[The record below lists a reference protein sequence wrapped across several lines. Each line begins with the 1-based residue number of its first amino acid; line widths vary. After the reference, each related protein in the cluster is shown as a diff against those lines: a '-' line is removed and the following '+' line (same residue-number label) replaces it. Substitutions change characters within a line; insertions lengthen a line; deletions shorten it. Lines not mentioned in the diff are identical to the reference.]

1 MNLIYSTNQNINKN
15 IQKDSTEKSQNNQ
28 QNLLVYTDR
37 HKGNKISVRIEGFVG
52 SDKDLKNLTK
62 TIKMKCGVG
71 GTCKNHII
79 IIQGNIREKIRRKM
93 MVKNITTIRYFQI
106 NP

>member
-15 IQKDSTEKSQNNQ
+15 IQKNSTEKLQNKQ

-62 TIKMKCGVG
+62 IYQKT
-71 GTCKNHII
+71 
-79 IIQGNIREKIRRKM
+79 
-93 MVKNITTIRYFQI
+93 
-106 NP
+106 

>member
-1 MNLIYSTNQNINKN
+1 MNLIYSTNENINK
-15 IQKDSTEKSQNNQ
+15 KSNKKSKEILKNNE

-52 SDKDLKNLTK
+52 SDEDLKNLTK

-79 IIQGNIREKIRRKM
+79 IVQGNIREKVVELLDKIGYKYKK
-93 MVKNITTIRYFQI
+93 VGG
-106 NP
+106 

>member
-1 MNLIYSTNQNINKN
+1 MNLIYSTNENINK
-15 IQKDSTEKSQNNQ
+15 KSNKKSKEILKNNE

-62 TIKMKCGVG
+62 TIKIKCGVG
-71 GTCKNHII
+71 GTCKNNII
-79 IIQGNIREKIRRKM
+79 IVQGNIREKVVALLDEIGYKYKK
-93 MVKNITTIRYFQI
+93 VGG
-106 NP
+106 

>member
-1 MNLIYSTNQNINKN
+1 MNLIYSTNENINK
-15 IQKDSTEKSQNNQ
+15 KSNKKSKEILKNNE

-52 SDKDLKNLTK
+52 SDEDLKNLTK

-71 GTCKNHII
+71 GTCKNNII
-79 IIQGNIREKIRRKM
+79 IIQGNIREKVVILLDEIGYKYKK
-93 MVKNITTIRYFQI
+93 VGG
-106 NP
+106 

>member
-1 MNLIYSTNQNINKN
+1 MNLIYSTNENINK
-15 IQKDSTEKSQNNQ
+15 KSNKKSKEILKNNE

-71 GTCKNHII
+71 GTCKNNII
-79 IIQGNIREKIRRKM
+79 IVQGNIREKVVALLDEIGYKYKK
-93 MVKNITTIRYFQI
+93 VGG
-106 NP
+106 

>member
-1 MNLIYSTNQNINKN
+1 MNLIYSTNENINKKIN
-15 IQKDSTEKSQNNQ
+15 KKSKEILKNNE

-62 TIKMKCGVG
+62 TIKIKCGVG
-71 GTCKNHII
+71 GTCKNNII
-79 IIQGNIREKIRRKM
+79 IVQGNIREKVVALLDEIGYKYKK
-93 MVKNITTIRYFQI
+93 VGG
-106 NP
+106 

>member
-1 MNLIYSTNQNINKN
+1 MNLIYSTNENINKKIN
-15 IQKDSTEKSQNNQ
+15 EKSKKVLKNNE

-52 SDKDLKNLTK
+52 SDEDLKNLTK

-79 IIQGNIREKIRRKM
+79 IVQGNIREKVVALLDKIGYKYKK
-93 MVKNITTIRYFQI
+93 VGG
-106 NP
+106 

>member
-1 MNLIYSTNQNINKN
+1 MNLIYSTNENINK
-15 IQKDSTEKSQNNQ
+15 KSNKKSKEIVKNNE

-52 SDKDLKNLTK
+52 SDEDLKNLTK

-79 IIQGNIREKIRRKM
+79 IVQGNIREKVVALLDKIGYKYKK
-93 MVKNITTIRYFQI
+93 VGG
-106 NP
+106 

>member
-1 MNLIYSTNQNINKN
+1 MNLIYSTKQNTNKN
-15 IQKDSTEKSQNNQ
+15 IHQDNTENSQNNQ

-62 TIKMKCGVG
+62 TIKMKFGVG
-71 GTCKNHII
+71 GTCKNRII
-79 IIQGNIREKIRRKM
+79 IIQGNIREKIVKLLEKM
-93 MVKNITTIRYFQI
+93 EFKYKKVGG
-106 NP
+106 

>member
-1 MNLIYSTNQNINKN
+1 MNLIYSTNENINK
-15 IQKDSTEKSQNNQ
+15 KSNKKSKEILKNNE

-52 SDKDLKNLTK
+52 SDEDLKNLTK

-79 IIQGNIREKIRRKM
+79 IIQGNIREKVVTLLDEIGYKYKK
-93 MVKNITTIRYFQI
+93 VGG
-106 NP
+106 

>member
-15 IQKDSTEKSQNNQ
+15 IQKNSTEKLQNKQ
-28 QNLLVYTDR
+28 QDLLVYLDR
-37 HKGNKISVRIEGFVG
+37 HKGNKVSVRIEGFVG

-71 GTCKNHII
+71 GTCKNHTI
-79 IIQGNIREKIRRKM
+79 IIQGNIREKI
-93 MVKNITTIRYFQI
+93 VKLIEEMGFKYKKVGG
-106 NP
+106 

>member
-1 MNLIYSTNQNINKN
+1 MNLIYSTNENINK
-15 IQKDSTEKSQNNQ
+15 KSNKKSKEILKNNE

-52 SDKDLKNLTK
+52 SDNDLKNLTK
-62 TIKMKCGVG
+62 IIKMKCGVG

-79 IIQGNIREKIRRKM
+79 IVQGNIREKVVELLDEIGYKYKK
-93 MVKNITTIRYFQI
+93 VGG
-106 NP
+106 

>member
-15 IQKDSTEKSQNNQ
+15 IQKDNTEKLQNNQ

-71 GTCKNHII
+71 GTSKNHII
-79 IIQGNIREKIRRKM
+79 IIQGNIREKVVIILEKM
-93 MVKNITTIRYFQI
+93 GFKYKKVGG
-106 NP
+106 

>member
-1 MNLIYSTNQNINKN
+1 MNLIYSTNENINK
-15 IQKDSTEKSQNNQ
+15 KSNKKSKEILKNNE

-52 SDKDLKNLTK
+52 SEEDLKNLTK

-79 IIQGNIREKIRRKM
+79 IVQGNIREKVVELLDKIGYKYKK
-93 MVKNITTIRYFQI
+93 VGG
-106 NP
+106 

>member
-1 MNLIYSTNQNINKN
+1 MNLIYSTNENINKKIN
-15 IQKDSTEKSQNNQ
+15 EKSKKILKNNE

-62 TIKMKCGVG
+62 TIKIKCGVG

-79 IIQGNIREKIRRKM
+79 IIQGNIREKVVILLDEIGYKYKK
-93 MVKNITTIRYFQI
+93 VGG
-106 NP
+106 

>member
-15 IQKDSTEKSQNNQ
+15 IQKDSTEKSLKNQ

-79 IIQGNIREKIRRKM
+79 IIQGNIREKI
-93 MVKNITTIRYFQI
+93 VKLLEEMGFKYKKVGG
-106 NP
+106 

>member
-15 IQKDSTEKSQNNQ
+15 IQKNSTEKLQNKQ
-28 QNLLVYTDR
+28 QDLLVYTDR

-71 GTCKNHII
+71 GTCKNHTI
-79 IIQGNIREKIRRKM
+79 IIQGNIREKI
-93 MVKNITTIRYFQI
+93 VKLIEEMGFKYKKVGG
-106 NP
+106 

>member
-1 MNLIYSTNQNINKN
+1 MNLIYSTNENINKKIN
-15 IQKDSTEKSQNNQ
+15 EKSKKVLKNNE

-52 SDKDLKNLTK
+52 SEKDLKNLTK

-79 IIQGNIREKIRRKM
+79 IIQGNIREKVVILLDEIGYKYKK
-93 MVKNITTIRYFQI
+93 VGG
-106 NP
+106 

>member
-1 MNLIYSTNQNINKN
+1 MNLIYSTNENINKKIN
-15 IQKDSTEKSQNNQ
+15 EKSKKVLKNNK

-52 SDKDLKNLTK
+52 SEKDLKNLTK

-79 IIQGNIREKIRRKM
+79 IIQGNIREKVVILLDEIGYKYKK
-93 MVKNITTIRYFQI
+93 VGG
-106 NP
+106 

>member
-1 MNLIYSTNQNINKN
+1 MNLIYSTNENINK
-15 IQKDSTEKSQNNQ
+15 KSNKKSKEILKNNE

-52 SDKDLKNLTK
+52 SDEDLKNLTK

-79 IIQGNIREKIRRKM
+79 IVQGNIREKVVALLDKIGYKYKK
-93 MVKNITTIRYFQI
+93 VGG
-106 NP
+106 

>member
-1 MNLIYSTNQNINKN
+1 MNLIYSTNENINKKIN
-15 IQKDSTEKSQNNQ
+15 EKSKKVLKNNE

-52 SDKDLKNLTK
+52 SDEDLKNLTK

-79 IIQGNIREKIRRKM
+79 IVQGNIREKVVELLDKIGYKYKK
-93 MVKNITTIRYFQI
+93 VGG
-106 NP
+106 

>member
-1 MNLIYSTNQNINKN
+1 MNLIYSTNKNINKK
-15 IQKDSTEKSQNNQ
+15 IKKKSKEILKNNE

-52 SDKDLKNLTK
+52 SDNDLKNLTK
-62 TIKMKCGVG
+62 IIKMKCGVG

-79 IIQGNIREKIRRKM
+79 IVQGNIREKVIELLDEIGYKYKK
-93 MVKNITTIRYFQI
+93 VGG
-106 NP
+106 

>member
-1 MNLIYSTNQNINKN
+1 MNLIYSTNENINKKIN
-15 IQKDSTEKSQNNQ
+15 KKSKEILKNNE

-71 GTCKNHII
+71 GTCKNNII
-79 IIQGNIREKIRRKM
+79 IVQGNIREKVVALLDEIGYKYKK
-93 MVKNITTIRYFQI
+93 VGG
-106 NP
+106 

>member
-1 MNLIYSTNQNINKN
+1 MNLIYSTNENINKKN
-15 IQKDSTEKSQNNQ
+15 NKKSKEILKNNE

-52 SDKDLKNLTK
+52 SDEDLKNLTK

-79 IIQGNIREKIRRKM
+79 IVQGNIREKVVGLLDELGYKYKK
-93 MVKNITTIRYFQI
+93 VGG
-106 NP
+106 

>member
-1 MNLIYSTNQNINKN
+1 MNLIYSTNENINKE
-15 IQKDSTEKSQNNQ
+15 IQKKSKEKLKNNE
-28 QNLLVYTDR
+28 QNLLVYKDR

-62 TIKMKCGVG
+62 SIKMKCGVG

-79 IIQGNIREKIRRKM
+79 IVQGNIRDKVVALLDEIGYKYKK
-93 MVKNITTIRYFQI
+93 VGG
-106 NP
+106 

>member
-15 IQKDSTEKSQNNQ
+15 IQKNSTEKLQNKQ
-28 QNLLVYTDR
+28 QDLLVYTDR
-37 HKGNKISVRIEGFVG
+37 HKGNKVSVRIEGFVG

-71 GTCKNHII
+71 GTCKNHTI
-79 IIQGNIREKIRRKM
+79 IIQGNIREKI
-93 MVKNITTIRYFQI
+93 VKLIEEMGFKYKKVGG
-106 NP
+106 

>member
-1 MNLIYSTNQNINKN
+1 MNLIYSTNENINKKIN
-15 IQKDSTEKSQNNQ
+15 KKSKEILKNNE

-52 SDKDLKNLTK
+52 SEKDLKNLTK

-79 IIQGNIREKIRRKM
+79 IIQGNIREKVVILLDEIGYKYKK
-93 MVKNITTIRYFQI
+93 VGG
-106 NP
+106 

>member
-1 MNLIYSTNQNINKN
+1 MNLIYSTNENINK
-15 IQKDSTEKSQNNQ
+15 KSNKKSKEILKNNE

-79 IIQGNIREKIRRKM
+79 IVQGNIREKVVALLDKIGYKYKK
-93 MVKNITTIRYFQI
+93 VGG
-106 NP
+106 

>member
-1 MNLIYSTNQNINKN
+1 MNLIYSTNENINK
-15 IQKDSTEKSQNNQ
+15 KSNKKSREILKNNE

-52 SDKDLKNLTK
+52 SDEDLKNLTK

-79 IIQGNIREKIRRKM
+79 IVQGNIREKVVALLDKIGYKYKK
-93 MVKNITTIRYFQI
+93 VGG
-106 NP
+106 

>member
-1 MNLIYSTNQNINKN
+1 MNLIYSTNENINKKIN
-15 IQKDSTEKSQNNQ
+15 EKSKKVLKNNE

-52 SDKDLKNLTK
+52 SEKDLKNLTK

-79 IIQGNIREKIRRKM
+79 IVQGNIREKVVALLDKIGYKYKK
-93 MVKNITTIRYFQI
+93 VGG
-106 NP
+106 